1 MTTSTNYQRNISDIA
16 RFLTE
21 MKNGGF
27 LFAVVKHQG
36 IIPEINETLKRL
48 GKNSNKKIDLFYA
61 TLPIEHDL
69 TYTAQVTR
77 GAEKADALIFN
88 NLDEFIVSKPE
99 EYLLF
104 KLNTSREALYA
115 LRTPI
120 LFWVHEHN
128 LQNIHRQFADVYSQR
143 AFANIYFDDIPET
156 EAGDDL
162 DQYFGEEYLDTK
174 EYERIKLRINLLTHQ
189 LEDAKKSNYPPLRTA
204 NDIVISLIEAYIDI
218 RVNEPAYELLKKYKS
233 YFKNTLHNLL
243 IQGSVYRYFRMYDE
257 ALSVY
262 QQAANTYNDR
272 KSYCSMAH
280 ILFLKR
286 NYKAAK
292 NIYEETIERFPNDV
306 VAKNGLAG
314 VLKQEGDYASARNI
328 YEQTAKQFPNDVVT
342 KNGLAGV
349 LKEQGDYTSARN
361 IYEHMV
367 ERFPNDIRAKTG
379 LADVLK
385 KQGDYTASRNIYEQ
399 MVEEFPRDSFVRIGL
414 MDVLKKQGNYELAKK
429 ILLEG
434 INLFPNSMKL
444 NYRLAELYNELAE
457 YEKSEKIYEKIYNL
471 YPDNLIAK
479 NMLGHHHKR
488 IGKYDKALEVYEEV
502 LSINPDNFE
511 AKENKVKTLQ
521 LLQQ

>member
-77 GAEKADALIFN
+77 AAEKADALIFN

-189 LEDAKKSNYPPLRTA
+189 LEDAEKSNYPPLRTA
-204 NDIVISLIEAYIDI
+204 NDIVISLIDAYADI
-218 RVNEPAYELLKKYKS
+218 QVYEPAFELLEKYKT
-233 YFKNTLHNLL
+233 YFKDTLSNLL
-243 IQGSVYRYFRMYDE
+243 TQGRVYRYFNKYDE
-257 ALSVY
+257 ALSMY
-262 QQAANTYNDR
+262 QQATDRYNDAR
-272 KSYCSMAH
+272 ARNAMAN
-280 ILFLKR
+280 LLMLKR
-286 NYKAAK
+286 DYDTAR
-292 NIYEETIERFPNDV
+292 NIYEQTVDRFPNDV
-306 VAKNGLAG
+306 VARNGLAEI
-314 VLKQEGDYASARNI
+314 LKKQGDYAAAKTI
-328 YEQTAKQFPNDVVT
+328 YEQA
-342 KNGLAGV
+342 
-349 LKEQGDYTSARN
+349 
-361 IYEHMV
+361 V
-367 ERFPNDIRAKTG
+367 ERFPNDAVARTG
-379 LADVLK
+379 LAEILK
-385 KQGDYTASRNIYEQ
+385 KQGDYAAAKTIYEQ
-399 MVEEFPRDSFVRIGL
+399 AVE
-414 MDVLKKQGNYELAKK
+414 Q
-429 ILLEG
+429 
-434 INLFPNSMKL
+434 FPNNVVAMTGLAYVLIELKEYNDALKL
-444 NYRLAELYNELAE
+444 F
-457 YEKSEKIYEKIYNL
+457 
-471 YPDNLIAK
+471 
-479 NMLGHHHKR
+479 
-488 IGKYDKALEVYEEV
+488 EEV
-502 LSINPDNFE
+502 LLINPKNKY
-511 AKENKVKTLQ
+511 AKNGKAKTLRLIQ
-521 LLQQ
+521 KRDQIPQQ